1 MSQSDPNRYLR
12 LMPLAAG
19 IIGGILLLINRLTS
33 PELTT
38 AQARSDV
45 VGTILGAFLILTG
58 LIWQQVQPRPP
69 ESVILNGREQF
80 ELLETLPEGLKLE
93 LAWASHTLLT
103 NTPTQSLVI
112 WYQGEVLLRRGILP
126 EITMTSPGPIVQ
138 QALTKERPIY
148 LVKLS
153 LYPGRV
159 EFDYLPDNTQ
169 GLICQPLGRNGVMI
183 LGANAPRSYTRQDE
197 RWVAAIVEKLAQACQ
212 SHLASPATSEITS
225 PQLKTPD
232 PAHP

>member
-1 MSQSDPNRYLR
+1 MSQADPNRYLR

-19 IIGGILLLINRLTS
+19 VVGGVLLLLNRLTS
-33 PELTT
+33 VELTT
-38 AQARSDV
+38 SQARSDV

-69 ESVILNGREQF
+69 ESVTLNGTEQF
-80 ELLETLPEGLKLE
+80 DLLETLPDALKLE
-93 LAWASHTLLT
+93 LAWASHSLLT
-103 NTPTQSLVI
+103 NTPTQALVI
-112 WYQGEVLLRRGILP
+112 WYRGQVLLRRGILP
-126 EITMTSPGPIVQ
+126 ETTLTTPGPIVQ

-148 LVKLS
+148 LVKLP

-169 GLICQPLGRNGVMI
+169 GLICQPLGKAGVLI

-197 RWVAAIVEKLAQACQ
+197 RWVTAIAEKIAQACESTLTPQ
-212 SHLASPATSEITS
+212 S
-225 PQLKTPD
+225 
-232 PAHP
+232 